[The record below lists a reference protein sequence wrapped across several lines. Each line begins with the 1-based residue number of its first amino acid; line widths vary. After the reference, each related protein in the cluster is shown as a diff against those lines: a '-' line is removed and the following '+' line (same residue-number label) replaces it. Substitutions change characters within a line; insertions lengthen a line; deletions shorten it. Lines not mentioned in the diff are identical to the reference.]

1 MLGPAMSETTFCV
14 ASHQTSVDSQTLPV
28 RPLATASHINVDRT
42 GRIITRSVNRNRNIV
57 AVLLAGVASGVFTQD
72 GRTLL

>member
-42 GRIITRSVNRNRNIV
+42 GRIITRNRKRNIV

-72 GRTLL
+72 GKTLL

>member
-1 MLGPAMSETTFCV
+1 MLGPAMSERTFCV

-42 GRIITRSVNRNRNIV
+42 GRIITRSVISRGGVRSLYSGRPNITV
-57 AVLLAGVASGVFTQD
+57 VFNFAAR
-72 GRTLL
+72 GR